1 MHYIEIARFLTKRGV
16 FPLAKLEWLSW
27 HELLCNETRLGKF
40 QGDLDV
46 RICIL
51 TLSPHCGQV
60 SGHVTSK
67 FTLHI
72 KVNGLLLQLK
82 FGILSQKSFC
92 FMTA

>member
-1 MHYIEIARFLTKRGV
+1 MARFLEKRGV
-16 FPLAKLEWLSW
+16 FPLAELEWLSW
-27 HELLCNETRLGKF
+27 HELLCNETSLGKF
-40 QGDLDV
+40 QGNLDV
-46 RICIL
+46 RICKL
-51 TLSPHCGQV
+51 TLLAHCGQV

-67 FTLHI
+67 FALHV